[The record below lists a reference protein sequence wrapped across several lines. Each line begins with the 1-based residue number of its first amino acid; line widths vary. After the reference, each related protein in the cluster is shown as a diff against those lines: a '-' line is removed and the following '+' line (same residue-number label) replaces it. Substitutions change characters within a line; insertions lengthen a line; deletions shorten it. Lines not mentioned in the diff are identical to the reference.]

1 MTSTEN
7 LYSIKDII
15 KENQDGEFL
24 AICKSGNYY
33 ECKFVAKVRAMFFT
47 IPEHENILGYE
58 KIIGKL

>member
-1 MTSTEN
+1 MTNAEN
-7 LYSIKDII
+7 LYTIKDII
-15 KENQDGEFL
+15 KENQYGNFL
-24 AICKSGNYY
+24 AICESGNYY